1 MTFKVGDV
9 VRRTAVYQAMFDKNF
24 FNGPADGL
32 GDVTTIKSDAIYV
45 TWRHG
50 TDVGEHW
57 TNDLNIEL
65 ATEDIDLIN
74 HPPHYTGYEG
84 FEVIQI
90 TEQLPFLEGNVVKYV
105 LRAGRK
111 DDALADLEK
120 AEFYLKR
127 LIQNTKEKA

>member
-1 MTFKVGDV
+1 MELSMTFKIGDKVRIVKVGGDV
-9 VRRTAVYQAMFDKNF
+9 NHELAGKE
-24 FNGPADGL
+24 
-32 GDVTTIKSDAIYV
+32 TTIVEIRPKD
-45 TWRHG
+45 TWPYELEIG
-50 TDVGEHW
+50 GVFFGSE
-57 TNDLNIEL
+57 IESV
-65 ATEDIDLIN
+65 APEVDLIN